1 MKTFKDFL
9 KQAESNQDKEEK
21 RTIKNS
27 VIAKNVFIF
36 KKVK

>member
-9 KQAESNQDKEEK
+9 KETQSNQDKEEK

-27 VIAKNVFIF
+27 VIARNVFIF
-36 KKVK
+36 KKV